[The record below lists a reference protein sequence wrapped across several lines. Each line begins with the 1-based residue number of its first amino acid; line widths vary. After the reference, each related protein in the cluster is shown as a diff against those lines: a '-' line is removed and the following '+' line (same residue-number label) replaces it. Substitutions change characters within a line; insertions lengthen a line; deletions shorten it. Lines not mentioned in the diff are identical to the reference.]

1 VSARIAQELTG
12 KDVAADRQL
21 EKLRR
26 DFSSTS
32 LVAVVFFAASITPAD
47 AAPEAT
53 SYESGHFP
61 SGATYAA
68 EEAIGLSE
76 GTVPNPTYLTGRFLC
91 LETRADQALFTTFSK
106 EGDRLVFGKLV
117 LSVTFQGNR
126 PPGLHAGSVIT
137 AAPADP
143 LTIKAVF
150 HRRDLTVVTAESWS
164 LPQKS
169 NNN

>member
-12 KDVAADRQL
+12 KDVAADRRL

-26 DFSSTS
+26 EFGPTF
-32 LVAVVFFAASITPAD
+32 LATVLFFAASVTPVD
-47 AAPEAT
+47 AAPGAT
-53 SYESGHFP
+53 LYESGHFP
-61 SGATYAA
+61 SGTTYAP
-68 EEAIGLSE
+68 EQVIGLNE
-76 GTVPNPTYLTGRFLC
+76 GTLPNPTYLTGRFLC

-106 EGDRLVFGKLV
+106 EGDQLIFGKLV

-126 PPGLHAGSVIT
+126 PPGLHAGSIIT

-164 LPQKS
+164 LPQKP

>member
-1 VSARIAQELTG
+1 VSARIALELTG
-12 KDVAADRQL
+12 KEVAADRRL
-21 EKLRR
+21 EKLWR
-26 DFSSTS
+26 DFRPTF
-32 LVAVVFFAASITPAD
+32 LATVVFFAASVTPAD
-47 AAPEAT
+47 AAPGAVL
-53 SYESGHFP
+53 YESGHFP
-61 SGATYAA
+61 SGATYVT
-68 EEAIGLSE
+68 EEAIGLNE

-106 EGDRLVFGKLV
+106 EGDQLIFGRLV

-126 PPGLHAGSVIT
+126 PACLHAGSVIT

-164 LPQKS
+164 LPQKP